1 MLLAIDFALLLE
13 KLILVV
19 VVVFASL
26 GIAMYTTFAERK
38 VAAIL
43 QDRRGPNRAGPFGLL
58 QPLADGMKLFFKEEI
73 IPNSLLSPIAQAA
86 TMHVQNETDKDANNN
101 ATNEPIN
108 ELCQIKYLGEHLK
121 QVTIIVKDELAVYLN
136 ENDLTL
142 LSSILSACKLT
153 LADIALINVAQQKL
167 SLHEILNVL
176 PSKLV
181 MIFDVSSTTLKI
193 KLPTTLYK
201 SIQLGD
207 TYLLFS
213 NSLSLMQG
221 GDQSAK
227 LEKGKL
233 WAILKSLFQL

>member
-1 MLLAIDFALLLE
+1 MSNEKTILPNSVLVSLYKDTLVLPELA
-13 KLILVV
+13 K
-19 VVVFASL
+19 
-26 GIAMYTTFAERK
+26 K
-38 VAAIL
+38 K
-43 QDRRGPNRAGPFGLL
+43 P
-58 QPLADGMKLFFKEEI
+58 EI
-73 IPNSLLSPIAQAA
+73 IPNPLVSPIAQTSSNKVAA
-86 TMHVQNETDKDANNN
+86 VTTSMDLPAANLDTQATTIAAPSASMHVQIESDKDNNN
-101 ATNEPIN
+101 TTNEPIK
-108 ELCQIKYLGEHLK
+108 ELGQIKYLGEHLK

-233 WAILKSLFQL
+233 WAILKHLFQL

>member
-1 MLLAIDFALLLE
+1 MSNE
-13 KLILVV
+13 KTILPNSVLV
-19 VVVFASL
+19 SL
-26 GIAMYTTFAERK
+26 YKDTLVLPEFEK
-38 VAAIL
+38 NK
-43 QDRRGPNRAGPFGLL
+43 P
-58 QPLADGMKLFFKEEI
+58 EI
-73 IPNSLLSPIAQAA
+73 ISTTIAPTTPVNVVTPEVTDTTALSDTQR
-86 TMHVQNETDKDANNN
+86 ETG
-101 ATNEPIN
+101 P
-108 ELCQIKYLGEHLK
+108 IKYLGEHLK

-181 MIFDVSSTTLKI
+181 MIFDVSSATLKI

-233 WAILKSLFQL
+233 WAILKQLFQL

>member
-1 MLLAIDFALLLE
+1 MSNEKTILPNSVLVSLYKDTLVLPELAQ
-13 KLILVV
+13 KK
-19 VVVFASL
+19 
-26 GIAMYTTFAERK
+26 R
-38 VAAIL
+38 
-43 QDRRGPNRAGPFGLL
+43 
-58 QPLADGMKLFFKEEI
+58 EI
-73 IPNSLLSPIAQAA
+73 IPNPLVSPIAQTSSNKVAA
-86 TMHVQNETDKDANNN
+86 VTTSMDVPAASVDKQATTIAAPSASMHVQIEAEKDNNNN
-101 ATNEPIN
+101 ATNEPIKA
-108 ELCQIKYLGEHLK
+108 LGQIKYLGEHLK

-153 LADIALINVAQQKL
+153 LADVALINVAQQKL

-213 NSLSLMQG
+213 NSISLMQG

>member
-1 MLLAIDFALLLE
+1 MSNEKTILPNSVLVSLYKDTLVLPELAQKKA
-13 KLILVV
+13 
-19 VVVFASL
+19 
-26 GIAMYTTFAERK
+26 
-38 VAAIL
+38 
-43 QDRRGPNRAGPFGLL
+43 
-58 QPLADGMKLFFKEEI
+58 EI
-73 IPNSLLSPIAQAA
+73 IPHPLVSPIAQTPSNKVATAKA
-86 TMHVQNETDKDANNN
+86 TMDVPAVSMDTQATNIDAPLANMNVQTETDANIN
-101 ATNEPIN
+101 ATISNIN
-108 ELCQIKYLGEHLK
+108 ELGQIKYLGEHLK

-181 MIFDVSSTTLKI
+181 MIFDVNSTTLKI

>member
-1 MLLAIDFALLLE
+1 MSNEKTILPNSVLVSLYKDTLVLPELAQ
-13 KLILVV
+13 K
-19 VVVFASL
+19 
-26 GIAMYTTFAERK
+26 K
-38 VAAIL
+38 
-43 QDRRGPNRAGPFGLL
+43 P
-58 QPLADGMKLFFKEEI
+58 EI
-73 IPNSLLSPIAQAA
+73 IPNPLVSPIAQTSGNKHAA
-86 TMHVQNETDKDANNN
+86 VKTSMDLPAAIVDTEATTIAAPAASMHVQIEADKENNN
-101 ATNEPIN
+101 ATNEPIKA
-108 ELCQIKYLGEHLK
+108 LGQIKYLGEHLK

-153 LADIALINVAQQKL
+153 LADVALINVAQQKL

>member
-1 MLLAIDFALLLE
+1 MSNE
-13 KLILVV
+13 KTILPNSVLV
-19 VVVFASL
+19 SL
-26 GIAMYTTFAERK
+26 YKDTLVLPEIAK
-38 VAAIL
+38 
-43 QDRRGPNRAGPFGLL
+43 
-58 QPLADGMKLFFKEEI
+58 KKSEI
-73 IPNSLLSPIAQAA
+73 IPNPLVSPIAQTSSNKVAA
-86 TMHVQNETDKDANNN
+86 VSTSMDLPAANLDTQATTIAAPSASMHVQIESDKDNNN
-101 ATNEPIN
+101 TTNEPIK
-108 ELCQIKYLGEHLK
+108 ELGQIKYLGEHLK

-167 SLHEILNVL
+167 SLHEILNAL

>member
-1 MLLAIDFALLLE
+1 MSNE
-13 KLILVV
+13 KTILPNSVLV
-19 VVVFASL
+19 SL
-26 GIAMYTTFAERK
+26 YKDTLVLPEIAK
-38 VAAIL
+38 KK
-43 QDRRGPNRAGPFGLL
+43 P
-58 QPLADGMKLFFKEEI
+58 EI
-73 IPNSLLSPIAQAA
+73 IPNPLVSPIAQTSSNKVAA
-86 TMHVQNETDKDANNN
+86 VSTSMDLPAANLDTQATTIAALSASMHVQIESDKDNNN
-101 ATNEPIN
+101 TTNEPIK
-108 ELCQIKYLGEHLK
+108 ELGQIKYLGEHLK

>member
-1 MLLAIDFALLLE
+1 MSNEKTILPNSVLVSLYKDTLVLPELAQKKA
-13 KLILVV
+13 
-19 VVVFASL
+19 
-26 GIAMYTTFAERK
+26 
-38 VAAIL
+38 
-43 QDRRGPNRAGPFGLL
+43 
-58 QPLADGMKLFFKEEI
+58 EI
-73 IPNSLLSPIAQAA
+73 IPNPLVSPIAQTSSNKVAAATATMDVLAASMDAQATTIAAPSA
-86 TMHVQNETDKDANNN
+86 TMHVQIEANKDTSNN
-101 ATNEPIN
+101 ATIRPIN
-108 ELCQIKYLGEHLK
+108 ELGQIKYLGEHLK

-181 MIFDVSSTTLKI
+181 MIFDVSSTILKI

>member
-1 MLLAIDFALLLE
+1 MSNEKTILPNSVLVSLYKDTLVLPELA
-13 KLILVV
+13 K
-19 VVVFASL
+19 
-26 GIAMYTTFAERK
+26 K
-38 VAAIL
+38 K
-43 QDRRGPNRAGPFGLL
+43 P
-58 QPLADGMKLFFKEEI
+58 EI
-73 IPNSLLSPIAQAA
+73 IPNPLVSPIAQTSSNKVAA
-86 TMHVQNETDKDANNN
+86 VTSSMDLPAASVDTEANTIAAPSASMHVQIEADKDNNN
-101 ATNEPIN
+101 TTNEPIK
-108 ELCQIKYLGEHLK
+108 ELGQIKYLGEHLK

-153 LADIALINVAQQKL
+153 LADVALINVAQQKL

-233 WAILKSLFQL
+233 WTILKSLFQL

>member
-1 MLLAIDFALLLE
+1 MSNEKTILPNSVLVSLFKDTLVLPELA
-13 KLILVV
+13 K
-19 VVVFASL
+19 
-26 GIAMYTTFAERK
+26 K
-38 VAAIL
+38 
-43 QDRRGPNRAGPFGLL
+43 
-58 QPLADGMKLFFKEEI
+58 QPEI
-73 IPNSLLSPIAQAA
+73 IPNPLDAQIKTLDAQVPTTA
-86 TMHVQNETDKDANNN
+86 VQTETDKDNSS
-101 ATNEPIN
+101 IN
-108 ELCQIKYLGEHLK
+108 DSRQIKYLGEHLK

>member
-1 MLLAIDFALLLE
+1 MSNEKTILPNSVLVSLYKDTLVLPELAKKKPEF
-13 KLILVV
+13 
-19 VVVFASL
+19 
-26 GIAMYTTFAERK
+26 
-38 VAAIL
+38 
-43 QDRRGPNRAGPFGLL
+43 
-58 QPLADGMKLFFKEEI
+58 
-73 IPNSLLSPIAQAA
+73 IPNPLETQMKTRDAQAI
-86 TMHVQNETDKDANNN
+86 TVDQIEANNDN
-101 ATNEPIN
+101 NHIPIYDSR
-108 ELCQIKYLGEHLK
+108 QIKYLGEHLK

>member
-1 MLLAIDFALLLE
+1 MSNEKTILPNSVLVSLYKDTLVLPELA
-13 KLILVV
+13 K
-19 VVVFASL
+19 
-26 GIAMYTTFAERK
+26 K
-38 VAAIL
+38 K
-43 QDRRGPNRAGPFGLL
+43 P
-58 QPLADGMKLFFKEEI
+58 EI
-73 IPNSLLSPIAQAA
+73 IPNPLVSPIAQAA
-86 TMHVQNETDKDANNN
+86 TKHVETETEKDANNN
-101 ATNEPIN
+101 ATSEPIKA
-108 ELCQIKYLGEHLK
+108 LGQIKYLGEHLK

>member
-1 MLLAIDFALLLE
+1 MSNEKTILPNSVLVSLYKDTLVLPELAQKKA
-13 KLILVV
+13 
-19 VVVFASL
+19 
-26 GIAMYTTFAERK
+26 
-38 VAAIL
+38 
-43 QDRRGPNRAGPFGLL
+43 
-58 QPLADGMKLFFKEEI
+58 EI
-73 IPNSLLSPIAQAA
+73 ISNPLVSPIAQTSSNKVAAATATMDVPAASMDAQATTIAAPSA
-86 TMHVQNETDKDANNN
+86 TMHVQIEANKDTSNN
-101 ATNEPIN
+101 ATIRPIN
-108 ELCQIKYLGEHLK
+108 ELGQIKYLGEHLK

-181 MIFDVSSTTLKI
+181 MIFDVSSTILKI

>member
-1 MLLAIDFALLLE
+1 MSNEKTILPNSVLVSLYKDTLVLPELA
-13 KLILVV
+13 K
-19 VVVFASL
+19 
-26 GIAMYTTFAERK
+26 K
-38 VAAIL
+38 K
-43 QDRRGPNRAGPFGLL
+43 P
-58 QPLADGMKLFFKEEI
+58 EI
-73 IPNSLLSPIAQAA
+73 IPNPLVSPIAQTSSNKVAA
-86 TMHVQNETDKDANNN
+86 VTTSMDLPAANLDTQATTIAAPSASMHVQIESDKDNNN
-101 ATNEPIN
+101 TTNEPIK
-108 ELCQIKYLGEHLK
+108 ELGQIKYLGEHLK

-181 MIFDVSSTTLKI
+181 MIFDVSSTILKI

>member
-1 MLLAIDFALLLE
+1 MSNE
-13 KLILVV
+13 KTILPNSVLV
-19 VVVFASL
+19 SL
-26 GIAMYTTFAERK
+26 YKDTLVLPEFEK
-38 VAAIL
+38 NK
-43 QDRRGPNRAGPFGLL
+43 P
-58 QPLADGMKLFFKEEI
+58 EI
-73 IPNSLLSPIAQAA
+73 ISTTIVPTTPANVVTPEVIDTSALNDTQR
-86 TMHVQNETDKDANNN
+86 ETG
-101 ATNEPIN
+101 P
-108 ELCQIKYLGEHLK
+108 IKYLGEHLK

-181 MIFDVSSTTLKI
+181 MIFDVSSATLKI

-233 WAILKSLFQL
+233 WAILKQLFQL

>member
-1 MLLAIDFALLLE
+1 MSNEKTILPNSVLVSLYKDTLVLPELA
-13 KLILVV
+13 K
-19 VVVFASL
+19 
-26 GIAMYTTFAERK
+26 K
-38 VAAIL
+38 K
-43 QDRRGPNRAGPFGLL
+43 P
-58 QPLADGMKLFFKEEI
+58 EI
-73 IPNSLLSPIAQAA
+73 IPNPLVSPIAQTSSNKVAA
-86 TMHVQNETDKDANNN
+86 VSTSMDLPAANLDTQATTIAAPSARMHVQIESDKDNNN
-101 ATNEPIN
+101 TTNEPIK
-108 ELCQIKYLGEHLK
+108 ELGQIKYLGEHLK

>member
-1 MLLAIDFALLLE
+1 MSNEKTILPNSVLVSLYKDTLVLPELA
-13 KLILVV
+13 K
-19 VVVFASL
+19 
-26 GIAMYTTFAERK
+26 K
-38 VAAIL
+38 K
-43 QDRRGPNRAGPFGLL
+43 P
-58 QPLADGMKLFFKEEI
+58 EI
-73 IPNSLLSPIAQAA
+73 IPIPLVTKMAQAPTNEVAVVSSTLDVQSETDTDTPPIA
-86 TMHVQNETDKDANNN
+86 NGDSRE
-101 ATNEPIN
+101 
-108 ELCQIKYLGEHLK
+108 IKYLGEHLK

-167 SLHEILNVL
+167 GLHEILNVL

-181 MIFDVSSTTLKI
+181 MIFDVSSATLKI

-221 GDQSAK
+221 GDTSAK

-233 WAILKSLFQL
+233 WAILKTLFQL

>member
-1 MLLAIDFALLLE
+1 MSNEKTILPNSVLVSLFKDTLVLPELA
-13 KLILVV
+13 K
-19 VVVFASL
+19 
-26 GIAMYTTFAERK
+26 K
-38 VAAIL
+38 
-43 QDRRGPNRAGPFGLL
+43 
-58 QPLADGMKLFFKEEI
+58 QPEI
-73 IPNSLLSPIAQAA
+73 IPNPLDAQIKTLDAQATTTA
-86 TMHVQNETDKDANNN
+86 VQTETDKDNSS
-101 ATNEPIN
+101 IN
-108 ELCQIKYLGEHLK
+108 DSRQIKYLGEHLK

>member
-1 MLLAIDFALLLE
+1 MSNEKTILPNSVLVSLYKDTLVLPELA
-13 KLILVV
+13 K
-19 VVVFASL
+19 
-26 GIAMYTTFAERK
+26 K
-38 VAAIL
+38 K
-43 QDRRGPNRAGPFGLL
+43 P
-58 QPLADGMKLFFKEEI
+58 EI
-73 IPNSLLSPIAQAA
+73 IPNPLEAPVTQATANKVTTPTVAMDAQA
-86 TMHVQNETDKDANNN
+86 TTTVVQIEADKDNNYN
-101 ATNEPIN
+101 TTNEPIK
-108 ELCQIKYLGEHLK
+108 ELGQIKYLGEHLK

>member
-1 MLLAIDFALLLE
+1 MSNEKTILPNSVLVSLYKDTLVLPELAQ
-13 KLILVV
+13 K
-19 VVVFASL
+19 
-26 GIAMYTTFAERK
+26 K
-38 VAAIL
+38 
-43 QDRRGPNRAGPFGLL
+43 P
-58 QPLADGMKLFFKEEI
+58 EI
-73 IPNSLLSPIAQAA
+73 IPHPLVSPIAQTSSNKVAAA
-86 TMHVQNETDKDANNN
+86 TATMDVPAASMDAQTTTIAAPAASVHVQIEADKDNNNN
-101 ATNEPIN
+101 ATNEPIK
-108 ELCQIKYLGEHLK
+108 ELGQIKYLGEHLK

-181 MIFDVSSTTLKI
+181 MIFDVSSATLKI

>member
-1 MLLAIDFALLLE
+1 MSNEKTILPNSVLVSLYKDTLVLPELAQ
-13 KLILVV
+13 K
-19 VVVFASL
+19 
-26 GIAMYTTFAERK
+26 K
-38 VAAIL
+38 
-43 QDRRGPNRAGPFGLL
+43 P
-58 QPLADGMKLFFKEEI
+58 EI
-73 IPNSLLSPIAQAA
+73 IPNPLVSPIAQTSSNKVAA
-86 TMHVQNETDKDANNN
+86 VTTSMDVPAGCVETQATTIAAPTASMHVQIEADKENNN
-101 ATNEPIN
+101 ATNEPIKA
-108 ELCQIKYLGEHLK
+108 LGQIKYLGEHLK

-153 LADIALINVAQQKL
+153 LADVALINVAQQKL

-213 NSLSLMQG
+213 NSLSKMQG

>member
-1 MLLAIDFALLLE
+1 MSNEKTILPNSVLVSLYKDTLVLPELA
-13 KLILVV
+13 K
-19 VVVFASL
+19 
-26 GIAMYTTFAERK
+26 K
-38 VAAIL
+38 
-43 QDRRGPNRAGPFGLL
+43 
-58 QPLADGMKLFFKEEI
+58 QPEI
-73 IPNSLLSPIAQAA
+73 IPNPLDAQIKTLDAQATTTA
-86 TMHVQNETDKDANNN
+86 VQNETDKDNSL
-101 ATNEPIN
+101 IN
-108 ELCQIKYLGEHLK
+108 DSRQIKYLGEHLK

>member
-1 MLLAIDFALLLE
+1 MD
-13 KLILVV
+13 
-19 VVVFASL
+19 AS
-26 GIAMYTTFAERK
+26 F
-38 VAAIL
+38 
-43 QDRRGPNRAGPFGLL
+43 
-58 QPLADGMKLFFKEEI
+58 
-73 IPNSLLSPIAQAA
+73 AQAPTIKVTA
-86 TMHVQNETDKDANNN
+86 TAAALETQMITGDVKVTTTADQIETYKDNNLI
-101 ATNEPIN
+101 PIN
-108 ELCQIKYLGEHLK
+108 DLGQIKYLGEHLK

-213 NSLSLMQG
+213 NALSLMQG

-227 LEKGKL
+227 LEKSKL
-233 WAILKSLFQL
+233 WAILKQLFQL

>member
-1 MLLAIDFALLLE
+1 MSNEKTILPNSVLVSLYKDTLVLPELA
-13 KLILVV
+13 K
-19 VVVFASL
+19 
-26 GIAMYTTFAERK
+26 K
-38 VAAIL
+38 
-43 QDRRGPNRAGPFGLL
+43 
-58 QPLADGMKLFFKEEI
+58 QPEI
-73 IPNSLLSPIAQAA
+73 IPNPLDAQIKTLDAQVPTTA
-86 TMHVQNETDKDANNN
+86 VQTETDKDNSS
-101 ATNEPIN
+101 IN
-108 ELCQIKYLGEHLK
+108 DSRQIKYLGEHLK

>member
-1 MLLAIDFALLLE
+1 MSNEKTILPNSVLVSLYKDTLVLPELA
-13 KLILVV
+13 K
-19 VVVFASL
+19 
-26 GIAMYTTFAERK
+26 K
-38 VAAIL
+38 K
-43 QDRRGPNRAGPFGLL
+43 P
-58 QPLADGMKLFFKEEI
+58 EI
-73 IPNSLLSPIAQAA
+73 IPNPLEAPVAQATINKVTTPTEAMDAQA
-86 TMHVQNETDKDANNN
+86 TTTRVPIEADKDNNHI
-101 ATNEPIN
+101 PIN
-108 ELCQIKYLGEHLK
+108 DSRQIKYLGEHLK

-233 WAILKSLFQL
+233 WAILKQLFQL

>member
-1 MLLAIDFALLLE
+1 MSNEKTILPNSVLVSLYKDTLVLPELAKKKPEF
-13 KLILVV
+13 
-19 VVVFASL
+19 
-26 GIAMYTTFAERK
+26 
-38 VAAIL
+38 
-43 QDRRGPNRAGPFGLL
+43 
-58 QPLADGMKLFFKEEI
+58 
-73 IPNSLLSPIAQAA
+73 IPNPLDAQIKTLVAQA
-86 TMHVQNETDKDANNN
+86 TTVDQIEANNDN
-101 ATNEPIN
+101 NHIPIN
-108 ELCQIKYLGEHLK
+108 DSRQIKYLGEHLK

>member
-1 MLLAIDFALLLE
+1 MSNE
-13 KLILVV
+13 KTILPNSVLV
-19 VVVFASL
+19 SL
-26 GIAMYTTFAERK
+26 YKDTLVLPEMAK
-38 VAAIL
+38 KK
-43 QDRRGPNRAGPFGLL
+43 P
-58 QPLADGMKLFFKEEI
+58 EI
-73 IPNSLLSPIAQAA
+73 IPNPLVSPIAQTSSNKVAA
-86 TMHVQNETDKDANNN
+86 VTTSMDLPAASVDKQATTIAAPSASMLVQIEADKENNN
-101 ATNEPIN
+101 VTNEPIKA
-108 ELCQIKYLGEHLK
+108 LGQIKYLGEHLK

-142 LSSILSACKLT
+142 LSSILIACKLT

>member
-1 MLLAIDFALLLE
+1 MSNEKTILPNSVLVSLYKDTLVLPELA
-13 KLILVV
+13 K
-19 VVVFASL
+19 
-26 GIAMYTTFAERK
+26 K
-38 VAAIL
+38 K
-43 QDRRGPNRAGPFGLL
+43 P
-58 QPLADGMKLFFKEEI
+58 EI
-73 IPNSLLSPIAQAA
+73 ISNPLVSPIAQTSSNKVAAATATMDVLAASMDAQATTIAAPSA
-86 TMHVQNETDKDANNN
+86 TMHVQIEANKDTSNN
-101 ATNEPIN
+101 ATIRPIN
-108 ELCQIKYLGEHLK
+108 ELGQIKYLGEHLK

-181 MIFDVSSTTLKI
+181 MIFDVSSTILKI

>member
-1 MLLAIDFALLLE
+1 MSNEKTILPNSVLVSLYKDTLVLPELAQKKA
-13 KLILVV
+13 
-19 VVVFASL
+19 
-26 GIAMYTTFAERK
+26 
-38 VAAIL
+38 
-43 QDRRGPNRAGPFGLL
+43 
-58 QPLADGMKLFFKEEI
+58 EI
-73 IPNSLLSPIAQAA
+73 IPHPLVSPIAQTSSNKVAAATATMDVPAASMDAQATTIAAPSA
-86 TMHVQNETDKDANNN
+86 TMHVQIEANKDTSNN
-101 ATNEPIN
+101 ATIRPIN
-108 ELCQIKYLGEHLK
+108 ELGQIKYLGEHLK
-121 QVTIIVKDELAVYLN
+121 QVTLIVKDELAVYLN

-153 LADIALINVAQQKL
+153 LADVALINVAQQKL

>member
-1 MLLAIDFALLLE
+1 MSNEKTILPNSVLVSLYKDTLVLPELA
-13 KLILVV
+13 K
-19 VVVFASL
+19 
-26 GIAMYTTFAERK
+26 K
-38 VAAIL
+38 K
-43 QDRRGPNRAGPFGLL
+43 P
-58 QPLADGMKLFFKEEI
+58 EI
-73 IPNSLLSPIAQAA
+73 IPNPLVSPIAQTYSNKVAA
-86 TMHVQNETDKDANNN
+86 VTTSMDLPAANLDTQATTIAAPSASMHVQIESDKDNNN
-101 ATNEPIN
+101 TTNEPIK
-108 ELCQIKYLGEHLK
+108 ELGQIKYLGEHLK

>member
-1 MLLAIDFALLLE
+1 MSNEKTILPNSVLVSLYKDTLVLPELA
-13 KLILVV
+13 K
-19 VVVFASL
+19 
-26 GIAMYTTFAERK
+26 K
-38 VAAIL
+38 K
-43 QDRRGPNRAGPFGLL
+43 P
-58 QPLADGMKLFFKEEI
+58 EI
-73 IPNSLLSPIAQAA
+73 IPNPLVSPIAQTSSNKVAA
-86 TMHVQNETDKDANNN
+86 VTTSIDLPAASVGTQATTIAAPSASMHVQIESDKDNNN
-101 ATNEPIN
+101 TTNEPIK
-108 ELCQIKYLGEHLK
+108 ELGQIKYLGEHLK

-213 NSLSLMQG
+213 YSLSLMQG

>member
-1 MLLAIDFALLLE
+1 MSNE
-13 KLILVV
+13 KTILPNSVLV
-19 VVVFASL
+19 SL
-26 GIAMYTTFAERK
+26 YKDTLVLPEIAK
-38 VAAIL
+38 
-43 QDRRGPNRAGPFGLL
+43 
-58 QPLADGMKLFFKEEI
+58 KKSEI
-73 IPNSLLSPIAQAA
+73 IPNPLVSPIAQTSSNKVAA
-86 TMHVQNETDKDANNN
+86 VSTSMDLPAANLDTQATTIAAPSASMHVQIESDKDNNN
-101 ATNEPIN
+101 TTNEPIK
-108 ELCQIKYLGEHLK
+108 ELGQIKYLGEHLK

-221 GDQSAK
+221 SDQSAK
-227 LEKGKL
+227 LEKSKL
-233 WAILKSLFQL
+233 WAILKQLFQL

>member
-1 MLLAIDFALLLE
+1 MSNEKTILPNSVLVSLYKDTLVLPELAQ
-13 KLILVV
+13 KK
-19 VVVFASL
+19 S
-26 GIAMYTTFAERK
+26 
-38 VAAIL
+38 
-43 QDRRGPNRAGPFGLL
+43 
-58 QPLADGMKLFFKEEI
+58 EI
-73 IPNSLLSPIAQAA
+73 IPNPLVSPIAQTSSNKVAAAKATMDVPAASMDAQATTIAAPSA
-86 TMHVQNETDKDANNN
+86 TMHVQIEANKDTSNN
-101 ATNEPIN
+101 ATIRPIN
-108 ELCQIKYLGEHLK
+108 ELGQIKYLGEHLK

-181 MIFDVSSTTLKI
+181 MIFDVSSTILKI

>member
-1 MLLAIDFALLLE
+1 
-13 KLILVV
+13 LV
-19 VVVFASL
+19 
-26 GIAMYTTFAERK
+26 
-38 VAAIL
+38 
-43 QDRRGPNRAGPFGLL
+43 
-58 QPLADGMKLFFKEEI
+58 
-73 IPNSLLSPIAQAA
+73 SPIAQTFSNKVAA
-86 TMHVQNETDKDANNN
+86 VTTSMDLPAANLDTQATTTAAPSAASMHVQIESDKDNNN
-101 ATNEPIN
+101 TTNEPIK
-108 ELCQIKYLGEHLK
+108 ELGQIKYLGEHLK

-181 MIFDVSSTTLKI
+181 MIFDVSSTILKI

>member
-1 MLLAIDFALLLE
+1 MSNEKTILPNSVLVSLYKDTLVLSELAKKKPEF
-13 KLILVV
+13 
-19 VVVFASL
+19 
-26 GIAMYTTFAERK
+26 
-38 VAAIL
+38 
-43 QDRRGPNRAGPFGLL
+43 
-58 QPLADGMKLFFKEEI
+58 
-73 IPNSLLSPIAQAA
+73 IPNPLDASFAQAPTNKVTA
-86 TMHVQNETDKDANNN
+86 TAAAMETQMKTRDAQATTVEQIEANNDN
-101 ATNEPIN
+101 NHIPIN
-108 ELCQIKYLGEHLK
+108 DSRQIKYLGEHLK

-213 NSLSLMQG
+213 NALSLMQG

-233 WAILKSLFQL
+233 WAILKQLFQL

>member
-1 MLLAIDFALLLE
+1 MSNEKTILPNSVLVSLYKDTLVLPELA
-13 KLILVV
+13 K
-19 VVVFASL
+19 
-26 GIAMYTTFAERK
+26 K
-38 VAAIL
+38 
-43 QDRRGPNRAGPFGLL
+43 
-58 QPLADGMKLFFKEEI
+58 QPEI
-73 IPNSLLSPIAQAA
+73 IPNPLDAQIKTLDAQATTTA
-86 TMHVQNETDKDANNN
+86 VQTETDKDNSS
-101 ATNEPIN
+101 IN
-108 ELCQIKYLGEHLK
+108 DSRQIKYLGEHLK

-233 WAILKSLFQL
+233 WAILKQLFQL